1 MKRQIISVNIFVVY
15 LTTIACIQSQTFTNV
30 ASSSGV
36 ENVVSIVD
44 SFGSGTSVADFD
56 NDGDLDFFVGTDF
69 GLTNQLYRNTG
80 NGQFQEVAVSLGIN
94 STYRNRASLWFDY
107 NGDERLDLL
116 LLGDCLGLD
125 SSCINRMAVFL
136 YQQTSTGQFIE
147 ITNSGLNFGDRYD
160 IPNVSDALVGGVAA
174 GDINNDGWLDL
185 IVTVWG
191 REFIGAKATLF
202 LNNANGTFTDITANT
217 PVAELSASRF
227 QPVFHDF
234 NRDGFLD
241 IYINVDFGN
250 NEFWLNN
257 GDNTFTDIAG
267 SIGAD
272 NSFNEMG
279 MTVGDYD
286 NDGDIDVYSTNISR
300 LDDGTLRHNILL
312 QNNWESNNTLMFSEV
327 SNNPGIAVGASG
339 WDWGTTFFDANN
351 DGFLDLATTNGWG
364 EGWGIDQ
371 SKLWQN
377 IDGSFFTDISSISG
391 FNDSLDGAT
400 LLAFDMDRDG
410 DLDLLQSMKGYGSN
424 INPVR
429 LLENSLNTSSNLNNY
444 LVVKPRMNGTNHFSI
459 GAVVKVLYNNGQ
471 TAMRLITAGTSFYGQ
486 EPAEAFFGLAD
497 NTTVDEVIIEWPD
510 NTTTIVD
517 NVAANQVIT
526 ITNSVLSLEEVEE
539 SPIKIY
545 PNPTEDFIFVQSN
558 SSINTVEIYNI
569 LGQSMIKKVINTKQ
583 GKIDI
588 STLASGS
595 YFIKLKIEN
604 NKAVKTF
611 RIIKS

>member
-545 PNPTEDFIFVQSN
+545 PNPTEDFIFVQST